1 MASASAALKA
11 AATGQQVTTQQDRPK
26 TIAGLLTD
34 PTIKAQL
41 ALALPKHMTA
51 DRLARIAL
59 TEVRK
64 VPKLAQCDQTSFLG
78 AIMQCASL
86 GLEPGGAWSY
96 LGGMK
101 DLNALMQQAQA
112 MQQKLQDAQAK
123 MAESTAEGTSG
134 GGLVTIA
141 LKGPGEITSVKID
154 DSLMTAGEGE
164 ILADLIVAAHA
175 DAKRKLDEVN
185 NALMRDAA
193 GPMAGMNIPGMPKL
207 F

>member
-1 MASASAALKA
+1 MEGVRSDWQQCKLLNRLLAKARKA
-11 AATGQQVTTQQDRPK
+11 ACRNTGFRCRAWPAAPCVTRP
-26 TIAGLLTD
+26 LL
-34 PTIKAQL
+34 QG
-41 ALALPKHMTA
+41 
-51 DRLARIAL
+51 R
-59 TEVRK
+59 
-64 VPKLAQCDQTSFLG
+64 
-78 AIMQCASL
+78 AS
-86 GLEPGGAWSY
+86 SY
-96 LGGMK
+96 LGRMK

-123 MAESTAEGTSG
+123 MAESTAEGSSG

-141 LKGPGEITSVKID
+141 LRGPGEITSVRID
-154 DSLMTAGEGE
+154 DSLLVPGEGE

-175 DAKRKLDEVN
+175 DAKRKLDETN